1 MTENLVDPLM
11 QPEII
16 LSENDVPGAK
26 LTKDLAE
33 CNVDELKRL
42 LECRGQKRG
51 GRKAELVARVE
62 GRLKLNLP
70 IDSKIDNGLWYIKKE
85 QKNSHVMQ

>member
-33 CNVDELKRL
+33 CNVDELKR
-42 LECRGQKRG
+42 

>member
-16 LSENDVPGAK
+16 LSENDVPSAK

-33 CNVDELKRL
+33 CNVDELKRW

-70 IDSKIDNGLWYIKKE
+70 IDLKIDNGLWYIKKE